1 MLNNSARVKIFGW
14 FILHKELGVW
24 GDLVQF
30 AVENEQEINLALTN
44 ATATANYVLWNS
56 LWESRS
62 LHQ

>member
-14 FILHKELGVW
+14 FILHKEMGVQD
-24 GDLVQF
+24 DLVQF
-30 AVENEQEINLALTN
+30 TVENAPEINLALIKAN
-44 ATATANYVLWNS
+44 ATADYVLWNF